1 MPLPLEPT
9 TLEGARV
16 RLEPLSLDHVDDLA
30 EAAGADRSTYGL
42 TWVPDGTSA
51 TRDYVSALLADHAAG
66 TVLPF
71 AQIDVASG
79 RAVGCTRYLDMH
91 WWRGRPVPDEV
102 EIGGTW
108 LARSAQ
114 GTGINTEA
122 KFLLFRHAFETFGVW
137 RVQIVTDARNAR
149 SRGGIESVG
158 ASFEGI
164 LRNHRLVADADE
176 PSPRQAA
183 VYSVISDEWP
193 VVRDRLLSKLGGSV

>member
-1 MPLPLEPT
+1 M
-9 TLEGARV
+9 

-51 TRDYVSALLADHAAG
+51 TARLRVG
-66 TVLPF
+66 TP
-71 AQIDVASG
+71 G
-79 RAVGCTRYLDMH
+79 RPRGRHRPAVRPDRCRVGPGRRVHRYLDMH

-137 RVQIVTDARNAR
+137 RVQIVTGARNAR

-176 PSPRQAA
+176 PSPRQRR
-183 VYSVISDEWP
+183 ST
-193 VVRDRLLSKLGGSV
+193 R